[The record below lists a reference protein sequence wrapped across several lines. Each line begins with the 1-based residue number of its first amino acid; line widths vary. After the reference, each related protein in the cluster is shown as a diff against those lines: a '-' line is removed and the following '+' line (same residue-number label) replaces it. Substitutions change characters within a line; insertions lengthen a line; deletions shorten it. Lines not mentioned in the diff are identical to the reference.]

1 MPACIALVP
10 CAVSWLPSLGRIT
23 SALTFW
29 LIRVSIAAICWV
41 MSLVGFTGENVTS
54 GNFSA
59 AACALA
65 AMAAIQPWSAAG
77 ADKPMVTARPGAE
90 LGPAAAPPLG
100 AGGGAACGV
109 LLVHAASAAPA
120 PTARAPER
128 KPRRARKRAVSV
140 GSGIVALLS
149 SWGNGG
155 QVSERRAR
163 VWNSTAATMIRPF
176 AMFWTS

>member
-23 SALTFW
+23 SASTFW

-59 AACALA
+59 ADCALA

-77 ADKPMVTARPGAE
+77 AEKPMVTAFPGVAA
-90 LGPAAAPPLG
+90 LGAAPPPLG
-100 AGGGAACGV
+100 AGAGAAAGGGV
-109 LLVHAASAAPA
+109 LPVHAASAAPA
-120 PTARAPER
+120 PTARLPAR
-128 KPRRARKRAVSV
+128 KP
-140 GSGIVALLS
+140 L
-149 SWGNGG
+149 
-155 QVSERRAR
+155 
-163 VWNSTAATMIRPF
+163 RP
-176 AMFWTS
+176 

>member
-1 MPACIALVP
+1 
-10 CAVSWLPSLGRIT
+10 
-23 SALTFW
+23 
-29 LIRVSIAAICWV
+29 

-77 ADKPMVTARPGAE
+77 AEKPMVTARPGAE
-90 LGPAAAPPLG
+90 LGPAAGPPLG

-128 KPRRARKRAVSV
+128 KPRRGRKGAVSGGAGILAPPASGGEGGQ
-140 GSGIVALLS
+140 GSGG
-149 SWGNGG
+149 WGRG
-155 QVSERRAR
+155 
-163 VWNSTAATMIRPF
+163 WDSTAA
-176 AMFWTS
+176 